1 MAYKEPKEY
10 TKTYGEYREL
20 PAFAP
25 FTETLEEWGIPADE
39 EKLTKLYGFYR
50 MLYRGNSVMNLTAV
64 IEDNEVL
71 FRHYLDSLSLVKAV
85 PEMACPEAAPQHKHP
100 EESGLILNHPEESRP
115 KEKPAVTRIIDVGT
129 GAGFPGMPLAIFLPG
144 VQFTLMDSLRKRTD
158 FLKECASGLGLEN
171 ITVIQARAEDLA
183 RDAGHREQYDLA
195 VSRAVADL
203 SVLSEYVLPFVRVG
217 GTFVAYKSVK
227 AAEELAGAEAA
238 IGKLGGKAGESIS
251 FDLGRDTGER
261 TLLRIE
267 KVRSTPKVYPRK
279 AGEPE
284 RKPLK

>member
-10 TKTYGEYREL
+10 TKTYEEYREL

-25 FTETLEEWGIPADE
+25 FEETLEKWGIPADE
-39 EKLTKLYGFYR
+39 EKLAKLYGFYR

-85 PEMACPEAAPQHKHP
+85 PELACPE
-100 EESGLILNHPEESRP
+100 
-115 KEKPAVTRIIDVGT
+115 EKPAVTRIIDVGT

-158 FLKECASGLGLEN
+158 FLRECASGLGLDN

-183 RDAGHREQYDLA
+183 RDAGHREKYDLA

-251 FDLGRDTGER
+251 FDLGRNTGER

-267 KVRSTPKVYPRK
+267 KIRSTPKAYPRK